1 MHYQR
6 LLPIGEG
13 DSLSGY
19 TDENHLHLWE
29 IILDITSSIMKI
41 SGGNL
46 FLGKILSKIQ
56 FLIFRVAILKQI
68 QQYLNSMGTLIKKVT
83 SDSAYLWP
91 KTLKSKKINSG
102 FPKKACQGCHIS

>member
-46 FLGKILSKIQ
+46 FLNKILSKIQ

-68 QQYLNSMGTLIKKVT
+68 QQYLN
-83 SDSAYLWP
+83 
-91 KTLKSKKINSG
+91 
-102 FPKKACQGCHIS
+102 

>member
-56 FLIFRVAILKQI
+56 FVIFRVAILRQI
-68 QQYLNSMGTLIKKVT
+68 QQYLNQMGTLIKKVT
-83 SDSAYLWP
+83 PDSAYLWP
-91 KTLKSKKINSG
+91 KTLKYEI
-102 FPKKACQGCHIS
+102 

>member
-19 TDENHLHLWE
+19 KDENHLHLWE

-41 SGGNL
+41 SGCKL

-56 FLIFRVAILKQI
+56 VLIFRLAIFKQI
-68 QQYLNSMGTLIKKVT
+68 KQYLNSMGTLIKKVT
-83 SDSAYLWP
+83 SHFAYLWP
-91 KTLKSKKINSG
+91 KTLKSKNFNSG
-102 FPKKACQGCHIS
+102 FPKTACQGCHIS

>member
-46 FLGKILSKIQ
+46 FLGRILPKIQ
-56 FLIFRVAILKQI
+56 ILIFRVAILK
-68 QQYLNSMGTLIKKVT
+68 
-83 SDSAYLWP
+83 
-91 KTLKSKKINSG
+91 KIE
-102 FPKKACQGCHIS
+102 

>member
-1 MHYQR
+1 MHHQR

-56 FLIFRVAILKQI
+56 F
-68 QQYLNSMGTLIKKVT
+68 
-83 SDSAYLWP
+83 
-91 KTLKSKKINSG
+91 
-102 FPKKACQGCHIS
+102 